1 MEYTKPVIF
10 TITPADESVK
20 AESSLTWTPESGL
33 KAEDDSFSSG
43 IALFAVQRTADAQLI
58 ESGPEFDIT
67 PEGPN
72 ISTDSKLKDIYAAVY
87 FVYKTF
93 PEDQISVS
101 GEAPTLEDMGV
112 SNKSVDED
120 GKLII
125 N

>member
-1 MEYTKPVIF
+1 MEYTKPVTF

-33 KAEDDSFSSG
+33 KAADESFSSSVS
-43 IALFAVQRTADAQLI
+43 LFAVQRTADAQLI

-67 PEGPN
+67 PEGPTVP
-72 ISTDSKLKDIYAAVY
+72 TDSNLKDIYAAVY

-93 PEDQISVS
+93 PEDQISIS

-112 SNKSVDED
+112 SNKSADED